1 MTRPPVP
8 LSTPFGALVLP
19 HRPSGSGSTGTS
31 GSGSGNVSGNV
42 SGPSGSAASD
52 SSPGGAP
59 SVGEVWL
66 VGGGPGDPDLLT
78 VRARRLLDEADV
90 VVHDRLGPVS
100 VLTELPES
108 VQLVDV
114 GKRPHH
120 HPVPQEEINQ
130 LLVDHAK
137 RGRKVVR
144 LKGGDPFVLGRGGE
158 ELAACHEAGVACH
171 VVPGISS
178 AVAAPA
184 AAGIPVTHRGL
195 STGVVT
201 VSGHDELDLPALATT
216 PHTVVV
222 LMGMGRLHEITA
234 GLVRH
239 GRDPQTPAAV
249 IQQAWTPW
257 QREVRAPL
265 SELAGAVAREGLTN
279 PAVIVVGAVAGL
291 PAQVSGVQV
300 SGAQVSGVQVTGA
313 PDQGAGASAAAG
325 APAGRLSA

>member
-1 MTRPPVP
+1 M
-8 LSTPFGALVLP
+8 
-19 HRPSGSGSTGTS
+19 
-31 GSGSGNVSGNV
+31 
-42 SGPSGSAASD
+42 
-52 SSPGGAP
+52 
-59 SVGEVWL
+59 
-66 VGGGPGDPDLLT
+66 
-78 VRARRLLDEADV
+78 
-90 VVHDRLGPVS
+90 
-100 VLTELPES
+100 LTELPES

-158 ELAACHEAGVACH
+158 ELAACHEAGVPCH

-239 GRDPQTPAAV
+239 GRDEGLPQRRRAGL
-249 IQQAWTPW
+249 QARPG
-257 QREVRAPL
+257 RR
-265 SELAGAVAREGLTN
+265 GCRAVARPRHGGGWTGRRRA
-279 PAVIVVGAVAGL
+279 P
-291 PAQVSGVQV
+291 PRPCSGR
-300 SGAQVSGVQVTGA
+300 
-313 PDQGAGASAAAG
+313 P
-325 APAGRLSA
+325 

>member
-8 LSTPFGALVLP
+8 LSTPFGTLVLP

-31 GSGSGNVSGNV
+31 GSGTSGSGSGNV

-66 VGGGPGDPDLLT
+66 VGGGPGEPDLLT

-158 ELAACHEAGVACH
+158 EMAACVEAGVPCH

-178 AVAAPA
+178 AMAAPA

-195 STGVVT
+195 ATGVLT
-201 VSGHDELDLPALATT
+201 VSGHDELDLPALAAT

-265 SELAGAVAREGLTN
+265 SDLAGAVAREGLTN

-291 PAQVSGVQV
+291 PTAQ
-300 SGAQVSGVQVTGA
+300 QVTVPADQVTCA
-313 PDQGAGASAAAG
+313 PASAYQAAG
-325 APAGRLSA
+325 TSTAPTRPAGRLSA